1 MFNKPFSNVLA
12 GLALVAWALMVS
24 VAATAAPAAGG
35 AERLRLYLE
44 GLRTLRAEFAQTTVS
59 ADGRSKLEAQGT
71 FYLQRPGKFRWVYRK
86 PAEQV
91 IVADGSRVWLY
102 DAQLQQVSHQ
112 SQENALRGTPALVL
126 SDTGPLDKHFSIRDL
141 GEKGGR
147 QWVQLSPK
155 SDESEVKRIELGF
168 SGDRL
173 ENVEMEDAFGQ
184 ITRFRFSQVER
195 NPVLDAALFQYRP
208 PPGMDVFQSN

>member
-24 VAATAAPAAGG
+24 VAATAAPAAG
-35 AERLRLYLE
+35 AERLQLYLE

-168 SGDRL
+168 AGDRL

-208 PPGMDVFQSN
+208 PPGIDVFQSN